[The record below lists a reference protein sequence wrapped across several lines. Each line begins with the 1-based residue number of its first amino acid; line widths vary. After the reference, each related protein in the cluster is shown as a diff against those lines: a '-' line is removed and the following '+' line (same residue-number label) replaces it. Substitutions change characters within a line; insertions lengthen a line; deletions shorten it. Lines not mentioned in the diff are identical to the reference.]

1 MKEIL
6 SCLKFGIK
14 SAVKGY
20 LWSVAILLIISLLCL
35 GLYPAFSW
43 NFNYSWI
50 GDLLQQ
56 VPLFQIL
63 NGIAVG
69 IGIIYGIFNTLDE
82 YDVL

>member
-14 SAVKGY
+14 STVRGY

-43 NFNYSWI
+43 NFNYSLFV
-50 GDLLQQ
+50 DLLQQ
-56 VPLFQIL
+56 IPLFQ
-63 NGIAVG
+63 
-69 IGIIYGIFNTLDE
+69 TLKE
-82 YDVL
+82 